1 MDGGQEMEWLINSII
16 WLPSILIALTFHEY
30 AHGRVAYYLGDNTAY
45 IQGRLTLNPIPH
57 IDLVGFLMLLF
68 FKFGWAKPV
77 QVNPYNFSNI
87 SIKSGMM
94 FVSLAGP
101 VMNLVLAFF
110 AMVILK
116 IWGFPL
122 DINSFFFVVGNISSG
137 FNQLS
142 PLTSLA
148 LILYTLVYINIVLAV
163 FNLIPVPPLDGSKIL
178 AGLLPDCGT
187 RLLYNLEA
195 YGPIMLLLLIMTG
208 ATSKILGPLLMV
220 IYSLFSRILL

>member
-1 MDGGQEMEWLINSII
+1 MEWLINSII